1 MTQRRSTRGYDSGR
15 CSAAAYRTEILIG
28 IREAIEAIET
38 IDMIDFDRIRGWL
51 LGSIACAIITL
62 LVGCR
67 TTKYVPVENVR
78 TEYKDRVKTVHDTV
92 KDSVQKHNFTF
103 QKDSMAM
110 SMNGDTV
117 KIEHWHTL
125 KLVYY
130 EKQKSENTTNTSD
143 SASALKTD
151 SVQAP
156 YPVGRHLSRWER
168 VKMDFG
174 TAAIAIAAIA
184 IIAGIGVLVWW
195 LRKKIRRNI

>member
-1 MTQRRSTRGYDSGR
+1 
-15 CSAAAYRTEILIG
+15 
-28 IREAIEAIET
+28 
-38 IDMIDFDRIRGWL
+38 MIDFDRIRGWL

-110 SMNGDTV
+110 SMSGDTV

-130 EKQKSENTTNTSD
+130 EKQKSKNTTNTSD
-143 SASALKTD
+143 SASALKKN
-151 SVQAP
+151 SVQVP
-156 YPVGRHLSRWER
+156 YTVERQLSRWEQ